1 MNQATGGERMTFGEE
16 LRTQRWD
23 DHRYYHRSRVNQAL
37 HFFSAC
43 CFLTT
48 YVIMFKS
55 PIVAAI
61 LGWVVA
67 MWSRQIGHFFFEP
80 KGYDEVNQA
89 TFEHKEE
96 IKVGYNLQRKVIL
109 LAVWLAIPALLWVSP
124 SFFGVFGRES
134 GHFLQHLG
142 VLWIVLGFA
151 GVLARTAYLC
161 ATRNMQT
168 GIVWC
173 TKILTDPFHDFAI
186 YHKAPMYLLKGEW
199 IDPMNHV
206 QARHG

>member
-1 MNQATGGERMTFGEE
+1 MTFAEE

-37 HFFSAC
+37 HFFSSC

-48 YVIMFKS
+48 YALMFKS
-55 PIVAAI
+55 PIIAAI

-109 LAVWLAIPALLWVSP
+109 LLVWLAIPLGLWLSP
-124 SFFGVFGRES
+124 SFFGLFSREGS
-134 GHFLQHLG
+134 DYLHRLG
-142 VLWIVLGFA
+142 VLWLGLGFA
-151 GVLARTAYLC
+151 GVLARTLWLC
-161 ATRNMQT
+161 VTRNMQT

-186 YHKAPMYLLKGEW
+186 YHKAPFYLLKGEL

-206 QARHG
+206 QQAPHG

>member
-55 PIVAAI
+55 PIVAAL

-80 KGYDEVNQA
+80 KGFDRINNV
-89 TFEHKEE
+89 TFEHKEDV
-96 IKVGYNLQRKVIL
+96 KVGYNLQRKVIL
-109 LAVWLAIPALLWVSP
+109 LIVWLSVPAVLWSDP
-124 SFFGVFGRES
+124 TFFGLFSLSDGRTFLDRLGILWLGLAFGGLLLRS
-134 GHFLQHLG
+134 RWVCGSRHFS
-142 VLWIVLGFA
+142 
-151 GVLARTAYLC
+151 
-161 ATRNMQT
+161 T
-168 GIVWC
+168 G
-173 TKILTDPFHDFAI
+173 P
-186 YHKAPMYLLKGEW
+186 
-199 IDPMNHV
+199 
-206 QARHG
+206 